1 MTIILFYA
9 MHDPFINLFLGWKPY
24 LFQPD
29 GIASGINAMYKL
41 RPAKGR
47 LYLFRP
53 QKIVRYNSIPWL
65 RHIAF
70 FNLSFQ
76 DARFPGFYTPKA
88 LPLGLIKLP
97 LRGAVEKN
105 KS

>member
-1 MTIILFYA
+1 MFKPQPAMTIILFYA

-53 QKIVRYNSIPWL
+53 QKIVRYIQY
-65 RHIAF
+65 HDCAI
-70 FNLSFQ
+70 
-76 DARFPGFYTPKA
+76 
-88 LPLGLIKLP
+88 
-97 LRGAVEKN
+97 
-105 KS
+105 